1 MENIKNTTKAKRDL
15 KIAEIVYYSIG
26 GVALALGVL
35 FSIFGLILLN
45 PTKQN
50 FEDSF
55 LKQAQDSFFSWLK
68 IETNFATA
76 GFVLMLCAIVYF
88 VIVFAIFS
96 RKGDK
101 VEKIVNSKKSR
112 QRQVAFNGPIE
123 PNVVE
128 VEAKEEKSE

>member
-88 VIVFAIFS
+88 VIVFAIFT

-101 VEKIVNSKKSR
+101 VE
-112 QRQVAFNGPIE
+112 
-123 PNVVE
+123 
-128 VEAKEEKSE
+128 

>member
-68 IETNFATA
+68 IATA

-88 VIVFAIFS
+88 VIVFAIFT

-128 VEAKEEKSE
+128 VEANEEKSE

>member
-1 MENIKNTTKAKRDL
+1 MENVKSTTKAKRDL

-26 GVALALGVL
+26 GVALVLGVV

-55 LKQAQDSFFSWLK
+55 LKQAQDGFFNWLNL
-68 IETNFATA
+68 ETNFATA

-88 VIVFAIFS
+88 VIVFAIFT

-112 QRQVAFNGPIE
+112 QRQVSFNGPIE

-128 VEAKEEKSE
+128 VEANEEKSE